1 MAKSVSDSH
10 PLSPKSKSRMKGIN
24 YQTLLSPF
32 ISQRTRAVVQQYNP
46 TKITTRPNPDSISIF
61 VYDYNEKQIK
71 QEKLQNIQ
79 SCFAFVDSPLVTWI
93 NVDGINEADV
103 ENLCSRY
110 KVHPLI
116 QEDILSVGQRPKM
129 DDIDGLLFCL
139 LNMLYFNET
148 TGGVE
153 QEQISIVMGKN
164 FVISFQEDAKR
175 DVFTPLREK
184 LQLSTSRIRHNKA
197 DYLFYTMID
206 LIVDNF
212 FVVMEKLGERI
223 EIIEEEIIR
232 KASKETLNKVNQ
244 LRKEMIVLKRN
255 LNPVRDLISGILRSD
270 SSLLQ
275 EKTEKYFKDIY
286 DHIVQASD
294 LAENYR
300 DMVMSLQDLYL
311 NNVNLKMNE
320 IMKFLA
326 IVTTLMAPA
335 TVIGGIF
342 GMNFDRI
349 PYLHNDFGFW
359 IAVSI
364 MILAPL
370 LMVYFFWKRGWFGK
384 EVPNEE
390 EAV

>member
-1 MAKSVSDSH
+1 
-10 PLSPKSKSRMKGIN
+10 MKGIS
-24 YQTLLSPF
+24 YRTLLSPF

-46 TKITTRPNPDSISIF
+46 TKPNDRPDPESISIF
-61 VYDYNEKQIK
+61 VYDYNSEQIK
-71 QEKLQNIQ
+71 QEKLYTIQ
-79 SCFAFVDSPLVTWI
+79 SCFPYVDSPHVTWI
-93 NVDGINEADV
+93 NVDGLRKADV
-103 ENLCSRY
+103 ESLCSRY
-110 KVHPLI
+110 HIHYLI
-116 QEDILSVGQRPKM
+116 QEDILSIGQRPKM
-129 DDIDGLLFCL
+129 DEIDGIMFCL
-139 LNMLYFNET
+139 LNMLYFNEI

-153 QEQISIVMGKN
+153 QEQISIVMGQH

-175 DVFTPLREK
+175 DVFNPLREK
-184 LQLSTSRIRHNKA
+184 LQFPNSRIRLSRA

-223 EIIEEEIIR
+223 EEIEEEIIR
-232 KASKETLNKVNQ
+232 KASRQTLNKVNQ
-244 LRKEMIVLKRN
+244 MRKEMIVLKRN

-270 SSLLQ
+270 SELLDA
-275 EKTEKYFKDIY
+275 KTEKFFKDIY

-342 GMNFDRI
+342 GMNFETI
-349 PYLHNDFGFW
+349 PYLHNHFGFW
-359 IAVSI
+359 FAVAI

-370 LMVYFFWKRGWFGK
+370 LMIYFFWKRGWFAKDIPTDG
-384 EVPNEE
+384 EE
-390 EAV
+390 

>member
-1 MAKSVSDSH
+1 
-10 PLSPKSKSRMKGIN
+10 MKGIS
-24 YQTLLSPF
+24 YHTLLSPF
-32 ISQRTRAVVQQYNP
+32 IGQRTRAVVQQYNP
-46 TKITTRPNPDSISIF
+46 TKLSDRPEPANISIF
-61 VYDYNEKQIK
+61 VYDYNGTQIK
-71 QEKLQNIQ
+71 QEKLATVKN
-79 SCFAFVDSPLVTWI
+79 CFAYVDSPHVTWI
-93 NVDGINEADV
+93 NVDGLRKADI
-103 ENLCSRY
+103 EELCNRY
-110 KVHPLI
+110 KIHALI
-116 QEDILSVGQRPKM
+116 QEDIMSFGQRPKM
-129 DDIDGLLFCL
+129 DEIDGVLFCL

-153 QEQISIVMGKN
+153 QEQISIVIGQN
-164 FVISFQEDAKR
+164 FVLSFQEDAKR
-175 DVFTPLREK
+175 DVFNPLREK
-184 LQLSTSRIRHNKA
+184 LQFSNSKIRQSKA

-223 EIIEEEIIR
+223 ETIEEEIIR
-232 KASKETLNKVNQ
+232 KASRQTLNKVNQ

-255 LNPVRDLISGILRSD
+255 LNPVRDLVSGILRSD
-270 SSLLQ
+270 SELL
-275 EKTEKYFKDIY
+275 EERTEKYFKDIY

-342 GMNFDRI
+342 GMNFDAI
-349 PYLHNDFGFW
+349 PYAHHRLGFW
-359 IAVSI
+359 LAVGI
-364 MILAPL
+364 MVFAPL
-370 LMVYFFWKRGWFGK
+370 LMIYFFWRRGWFGK
-384 EVPNEE
+384 DVPTENEP
-390 EAV
+390 